1 MIGSMGLRIPRA
13 TSSLLGRAVNAA
25 AAATN
30 QSAAVAGASV
40 AAQRRWQHYLMKLRD
55 NFEEKGIPN
64 FLSPG
69 SVNMA
74 YTEYQTFILE
84 KLNALVVGTYTYG

>member
-13 TSSLLGRAVNAA
+13 TSSLLGRAVNAV
-25 AAATN
+25 ATN
-30 QSAAVAGASV
+30 QSAVAGAGAASI
-40 AAQRRWQHYLMKLRD
+40 AAQRRWQHYLMPLRD
-55 NFEEKGIPN
+55 NFEQEGIRN

-84 KLNALVVGTYTYG
+84 KLNALVVGTYG